1 MRDPISLIAQGSWRA
16 ASKADSH
23 ADVTRGEP
31 KPLVETLRIRSRLMR
46 QQFDQIAAAR
56 FRFRHRPLHQL
67 LADAAAAAIGS
78 NADVFEQTPPA
89 ALRAET
95 RQDRE
100 LQAAD
105 HRALALGNHELDIL
119 IALDPRECLVI
130 GRRQRVFY
138 ALACAPEMIVGEHRH
153 DRSNVLAARGTN
165 GDGFGVHE
173 VTPASARLTR
183 LGKPEKGLG
192 FADPAADGGITTDIE
207 AAFMRDA
214 RIGKQRDVG
223 KRNRIT
229 GEETAAGEM
238 LLHAIERRIA
248 ALDL

>member
-23 ADVTRGEP
+23 ADVTRREP
-31 KPLVETLRIRSRLMR
+31 KPLVEALRICSRLMR
-46 QQFDQIAAAR
+46 QQFDEIAAAR

-78 NADVFEQTPPA
+78 NADVFEQTAQA

-105 HRALALGNHELDIL
+105 HPALALGNHELDIL

-130 GRRQRVFY
+130 GRMQRVVY

-153 DRSNVLAARGTN
+153 NRSNILAARGTN
-165 GDGFGVHE
+165 GDGFGVHK
-173 VTPASARLTR
+173 VTPASARLNAPWEARERSR
-183 LGKPEKGLG
+183 LRRSSGGWRHN
-192 FADPAADGGITTDIE
+192 DGD
-207 AAFMRDA
+207 RS
-214 RIGKQRDVG
+214 R
-223 KRNRIT
+223 
-229 GEETAAGEM
+229 
-238 LLHAIERRIA
+238 LHARRAYRQA
-248 ALDL
+248 ARRRQAKRHHRRRSG

>member
-16 ASKADSH
+16 ASKAYSH

-31 KPLVETLRIRSRLMR
+31 KPLVEALRICSRLMCE
-46 QQFDQIAAAR
+46 QFAQIAAAR

-105 HRALALGNHELDIL
+105 HPALALRNHELDIL

-153 DRSNVLAARGTN
+153 DRSNILAARGTN

-173 VTPASARLTR
+173 VTPASARL
-183 LGKPEKGLG
+183 GKPEKGLR
-192 FADPAADGGITTDIE
+192 FADPAADGGITTEIE
-207 AAFMRDA
+207 AAFMRNA
-214 RIGKQRDVG
+214 GIGEQ
-223 KRNRIT
+223 
-229 GEETAAGEM
+229 
-238 LLHAIERRIA
+238 
-248 ALDL
+248 